1 MEKAP
6 EPEFLKIW
14 KYNLA
19 ESVSA
24 GFQFN
29 CFDIFNDKTLD
40 YRLLDHLSGLLKCIQ
55 KNLLYQQTTTIACPN
70 PVVLSDLW
78 KGGSSRKVDFS
89 ASSKCLRIR
98 APVSSCLWRGQY
110 SPLFL
115 PSQEVGGGAADMLG
129 LLLPDSGK
137 ICQKAK
143 ICIAEEKN
151 YLQQE
156 IGVELQWKL
165 WKSSV

>member
-1 MEKAP
+1 
-6 EPEFLKIW
+6 
-14 KYNLA
+14 
-19 ESVSA
+19 
-24 GFQFN
+24 
-29 CFDIFNDKTLD
+29 
-40 YRLLDHLSGLLKCIQ
+40 
-55 KNLLYQQTTTIACPN
+55 
-70 PVVLSDLW
+70 
-78 KGGSSRKVDFS
+78 
-89 ASSKCLRIR
+89 
-98 APVSSCLWRGQY
+98 
-110 SPLFL
+110 
-115 PSQEVGGGAADMLG
+115 MLG